1 MSYLSLRLL
10 NEKSFLE
17 LLKEYIN
24 ELEKEEE
31 EEYYSD
37 SDSDYIYISDSDED
51 Y

>member
-1 MSYLSLRLL
+1 MSYLYLRLL

-31 EEYYSD
+31 YYSD
-37 SDSDYIYISDSDED
+37 SDSDYIYIIDSEED
-51 Y
+51 